1 MQLFDQAWEVKP
13 HGSRQRKMWGK
24 REDYNNY
31 NIRDKE
37 ELLDGIK
44 KGNSLSKFLA
54 CVHLC

>member
-24 REDYNNY
+24 REDY